1 MRELFFSNE
10 YCFSSRLGD
19 DYGGMKDDDEINND
33 QIAIKYNK
41 NFIDTLKRS
50 PKLFQTLWDTKVK

>member
-1 MRELFFSNE
+1 MRELFFSN
-10 YCFSSRLGD
+10 FFQSSRLGD

-50 PKLFQTLWDTKVK
+50 PKSFQTLWDTKVK